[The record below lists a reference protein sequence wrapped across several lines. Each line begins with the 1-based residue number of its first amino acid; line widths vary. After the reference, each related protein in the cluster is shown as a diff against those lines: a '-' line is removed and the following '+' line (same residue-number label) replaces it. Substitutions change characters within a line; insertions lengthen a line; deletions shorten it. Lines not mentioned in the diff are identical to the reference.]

1 MITEQDL
8 LNNRWVSTADG
19 YVKLG
24 VTLIKRDDEWEC
36 HYTVGTGNVWTM
48 GRKYSTLE
56 ELYSHIKQ
64 SVVILLSSNYKFL
77 QDLTVKQKRT
87 LKNWI
92 L

>member
-8 LNNRWVSTADG
+8 LNDKWVQTNDG

-24 VTLIKRDDEWEC
+24 VTLVKKNDEWEC
-36 HYTVGTGNVWTM
+36 HYVLGPIDVWTM
-48 GRKYSTLE
+48 GLKYLTLE
-56 ELYSHIKQ
+56 DLYWHIKQ
-64 SVVILLSSNYKFL
+64 TIEIIFSPKHNFL
-77 QDLTVKQKRT
+77 QNLSVKQKRT